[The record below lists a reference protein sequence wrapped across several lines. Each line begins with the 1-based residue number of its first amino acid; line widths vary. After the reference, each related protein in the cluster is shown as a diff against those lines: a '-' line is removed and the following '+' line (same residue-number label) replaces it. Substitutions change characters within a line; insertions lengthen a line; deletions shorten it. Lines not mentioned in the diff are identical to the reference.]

1 VVKIVVKVYVSDV
14 TQVAGEKIVTPPTA
28 TDIRAAS
35 AARRGSIPDCL
46 ALFVTGAMWLA
57 SFPLMAQPSVL
68 LDVVGVWMCAHGMV
82 LAAYLVHEAAH
93 QSLFATPRTNHWV
106 GEVMNFIAGTPHA
119 SFERIRHMHI
129 RHHVE
134 RVDLTCFDPKELLRT
149 HPRLRRVLEALE
161 WAYVP
166 GVEVLMRLQLI
177 CRPVF
182 MSSQRHYLPRALGM
196 FLLRA
201 GLLVLLGLYCVKA
214 VLLYG
219 VAVLLQMRALN
230 FFDAFHHTFE
240 QYRVLPDEPI
250 PLNGRTRAYEQDNT
264 YSNLISTR
272 SPWLNL
278 LVLNFVYHNAHHH
291 RPSVPWWRLPAVHR
305 SLYGD
310 NDTSALLTSRELL
323 ATWHRNRV
331 RRVFAE
337 SYGAVGAGPRRGD
350 TFIGAHGASF
360 LTVV

>member
-1 VVKIVVKVYVSDV
+1 M
-14 TQVAGEKIVTPPTA
+14 TPPKAIKARASFSILPNGLVLLATSTA
-28 TDIRAAS
+28 WV
-35 AARRGSIPDCL
+35 G
-46 ALFVTGAMWLA
+46 
-57 SFPLMAQPSVL
+57 SFPLLAQPGL
-68 LDVVGVWMCAHGMV
+68 LFELTGLWLCAHSMV

-93 QSLFATPRTNHWV
+93 QTLFASPRANHWA
-106 GEVMNFIAGTPHA
+106 GEAMNFVAGTPYA

-134 RVDLTCFDPKELLRT
+134 RVDLTCFDLKEVIRKHPALQRT
-149 HPRLRRVLEALE
+149 LEALE
-161 WAYVP
+161 WAYIP
-166 GVEVLMRLQLI
+166 AVEVLMRLQLI
-177 CRPVF
+177 CRPLFVP
-182 MSSQRHYLPRALGM
+182 SQRRHVPRAMGM
-196 FLLRA
+196 LMLRV
-201 GLLVLLGLYCVKA
+201 GLLILLGLYSVKA

-219 VAVLLQMRALN
+219 LAVLLQMRVLN

-250 PLNGRTRAYEQDNT
+250 PLNGRTREYEQTNT

-272 SPWLNL
+272 SPWINL

-305 SLYGD
+305 TLYGH
-310 NDTSALLTSRELL
+310 NNTPALLTSGELL

-337 SYGAVGAGPRRGD
+337 GYGSVGEGPRRGD

>member
-1 VVKIVVKVYVSDV
+1 
-14 TQVAGEKIVTPPTA
+14 
-28 TDIRAAS
+28 
-35 AARRGSIPDCL
+35 
-46 ALFVTGAMWLA
+46 
-57 SFPLMAQPSVL
+57 MAQPGL
-68 LDVVGVWMCAHGMV
+68 LLELTGVWLCAHAMV

-93 QSLFATPRTNHWV
+93 QTLFASPRGNHWT
-106 GEVMNFIAGTPHA
+106 GEVMNFIAGTPYA

-134 RVDLTCFDPKELLRT
+134 RADLTCFDPKELIRR
-149 HPRLRRVLEALE
+149 HPLLRRILEALE
-161 WAYVP
+161 WAYIP
-166 GVEVLMRLQLI
+166 AVEVMMRLQLI

-182 MSSQRHYLPRALGM
+182 IPAQRRHLPRVAGM
-196 FLLRA
+196 LLLRV
-201 GLLVLLGLYCVKA
+201 GLLVLLGLYSPKA

-240 QYRVLPDEPI
+240 QYCVLPNES
-250 PLNGRTRAYEQDNT
+250 LALSGRSRAYEQDNT

-272 SPWLNL
+272 LPWLNL

-291 RPSVPWWRLPAVHR
+291 RPSVAWWRLPAVHR

-310 NDTSALLTSRELL
+310 NNTRALLTSRELL

-337 SYGAVGAGPRRGD
+337 DYGAVGEGARRGD
-350 TFIGAHGASF
+350 TFIGAQGASF

>member
-1 VVKIVVKVYVSDV
+1 M
-14 TQVAGEKIVTPPTA
+14 TPPRA
-28 TDIRAAS
+28 TDVRASLS
-35 AARRGSIPDCL
+35 ARAGMVPDFL
-46 ALFVTGAMWLA
+46 ALLVTGAAWVG
-57 SFPLMAQPSVL
+57 SFPLMAQPGL
-68 LDVVGVWMCAHGMV
+68 LLELTGVWLCAHAML

-93 QSLFATPRTNHWV
+93 QTLFASPRVNHWI
-106 GEVMNFIAGTPHA
+106 GEAANFIAGTPYA
-119 SFERIRHMHI
+119 SFERIRHLHI

-134 RVDLTCFDPKELLRT
+134 RADLTCFDPKELIRD
-149 HPRLRRVLEALE
+149 HAVLRRVLEALE
-161 WAYVP
+161 WAYIP

-182 MSSQRHYLPRALGM
+182 VPSLRRHLPRAAAML
-196 FLLRA
+196 LLRV
-201 GLLVLLGLYCVKA
+201 GLLVLLGLYSIKA

-219 VAVLLQMRALN
+219 LAVLLQMRALN

-240 QYRVLPDEPI
+240 QYRVLPEEPI
-250 PLNGRTRAYEQDNT
+250 PLNGRSRAYEQANT

-310 NDTSALLTSRELL
+310 RDTPALLTSRELL

-331 RRVFAE
+331 RRVFAPD
-337 SYGAVGAGPRRGD
+337 YGAVGEGPRRGD